1 METFVMKA
9 VAKDKSREYE
19 VFSQYLKKKNLKLTA
34 QRDLILDTFLSHR
47 GHISAE
53 ELFQKARAKQSH
65 VGFATVYRTLKHL
78 TQCGLARELDFGD
91 GRTQYEPEF
100 ERQHHDHMICTKC
113 GAYIEF
119 LNPQIEELQEQVSRK
134 HGFKITSHRMQLYG
148 LCQKCQK
155 AAK

>member
-1 METFVMKA
+1 MLKGTVKPKG
-9 VAKDKSREYE
+9 VEYE
-19 VFSQYLKKKNLKLTA
+19 VFSLYLKEKDLKLTA
-34 QRDLILDTFLSHR
+34 QRELILETFLSSR

-53 ELFQKARAKQSH
+53 ELFQKAREKQPH

-78 TQCGLARELDFGD
+78 SQCGLARELDFGD
-91 GRTQYEPEF
+91 GRVQYESEF
-100 ERQHHDHMICTKC
+100 NRQHHDHMICTSC
-113 GAYIEF
+113 GTYIEF

-155 AAK
+155 SGK

>member
-1 METFVMKA
+1 MKA
-9 VAKDKSREYE
+9 VVKDKAREYE
-19 VFSQYLKKKNLKLTA
+19 VFSQYLKEKDLKLTV
-34 QRDLILDTFLSHR
+34 QREMILDAFLNHR

-53 ELFQKARAKQSH
+53 ELFQRARTKQAR
-65 VGFATVYRTLKHL
+65 VGFATVYRTLKHM

-91 GRTQYEPEF
+91 GRIQYEPEF

-113 GAYIEF
+113 ATYIEF